1 MENVKEIV
9 KIGQKLT
16 THKGECIGTKIY
28 EMKKEVEVSKVNKK
42 SFIASGIKFSLWKVT
57 DKDNGQSMESGE
69 IYQQLSGFDSP
80 DDMQLAAD
88 CLAYALCHVR

>member
-16 THKGECIGTKIY
+16 AHKGECIGTKIY
-28 EMKKEVEVSKVNKK
+28 EMKKEVV
-42 SFIASGIKFSLWKVT
+42 
-57 DKDNGQSMESGE
+57 
-69 IYQQLSGFDSP
+69 DSP

-88 CLAYALCHVR
+88 YLAYTLCHVR

>member
-16 THKGECIGTKIY
+16 AHKGECIGTKIY
-28 EMKKEVEVSKVNKK
+28 V
-42 SFIASGIKFSLWKVT
+42 
-57 DKDNGQSMESGE
+57 
-69 IYQQLSGFDSP
+69 YQQLSGFDSP

-88 CLAYALCHVR
+88 YLAYTLCHVR

>member
-16 THKGECIGTKIY
+16 AHKGECIGIKIY

-57 DKDNGQSMESGE
+57 DKDSCGLRRKDGKKRAIFTSPSRIDGIIE
-69 IYQQLSGFDSP
+69 IEF
-80 DDMQLAAD
+80 
-88 CLAYALCHVR
+88 

>member
-16 THKGECIGTKIY
+16 AHK
-28 EMKKEVEVSKVNKK
+28 V
-42 SFIASGIKFSLWKVT
+42 
-57 DKDNGQSMESGE
+57 
-69 IYQQLSGFDSP
+69 DSP

-88 CLAYALCHVR
+88 YLAYTLCHVR